1 MNILAFNHTGMKKIT
16 IYLAL
21 FLISFTSC
29 KKDKDE
35 VVAYDIAEQKVSK
48 TQGEK
53 INQKTDQEYV
63 SILFSDLFD
72 EPITNNDLT
81 TIANV
86 TASFGDKTVINEML
100 VQNFLNEPGVKIPT
114 NDAMRADP
122 DKFIRD
128 MYRKFLTREPNEFES
143 YYIKDLI
150 VKNEDI
156 TPEVLYYSI
165 VTCNEYLFY

>member
-1 MNILAFNHTGMKKIT
+1 MKKLT
-16 IYLAL
+16 IYL
-21 FLISFTSC
+21 FLLLLGLSAC
-29 KKDKDE
+29 KKDRED

-53 INQKTDQEYV
+53 TNQKTDQEYV

-72 EPITNNDLT
+72 KPITNNDLT

-100 VQNFLNEPGVKIPT
+100 VQNFLNDGGIIIPT
-114 NDAMRADP
+114 NDEMRANP
-122 DKFIRD
+122 EKFITD
-128 MYRKFLTREPNEFES
+128 MYRKFLTRNPNEFEV
-143 YYIKDLI
+143 YYLKDLI
-150 VKNEDI
+150 VKNVDV

-165 VTCNEYLFY
+165 VTCDEYLFY